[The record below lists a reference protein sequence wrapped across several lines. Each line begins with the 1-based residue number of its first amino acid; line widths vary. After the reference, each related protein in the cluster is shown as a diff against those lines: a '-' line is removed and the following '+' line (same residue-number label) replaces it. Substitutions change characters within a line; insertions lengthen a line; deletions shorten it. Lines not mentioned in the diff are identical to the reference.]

1 MMIFRAYYIHPDG
14 DIYSYDNVGWD
25 SCGHFFA
32 QREKNKFSLSAHYD
46 RDVYGVDSSGG
57 GNVTL
62 SGGVDW
68 DSYGYLTLRSSDLV
82 SMFIM
87 VRGKCTQMA
96 TLVGIHMMDIP
107 TGG

>member
-1 MMIFRAYYIHPDG
+1 MVTFIAMTMLDGIPAGIFLL
-14 DIYSYDNVGWD
+14 NVKKINFR
-25 SCGHFFA
+25 SPLI
-32 QREKNKFSLSAHYD
+32 NYD